1 MNDDS
6 RPEAA
11 KSRAFEF
18 EEDDRYTVA
27 ARAERVAILNRL
39 CNDATLLSVHPDGGA
54 DFILTTLVMVDAEQG
69 ILVFEAGRNTVTND
83 RLERAVRITFVTELD
98 GIRVQFKSGAAL
110 PVLYGPDPAF
120 QIDIPN
126 SIVRRQRREYFR
138 IAPPLNRPILVQVK
152 LSESPE
158 TPTLPARGVDISCG
172 GIVLLVEGELG
183 EIEVG
188 QVLPEVSI
196 TLPGIATLK
205 TGLEVRNKSVSG
217 RAGRDGTTR
226 VGCRFIGLS
235 QANSARIQRYIN
247 HLEVERRSR
256 A

>member
-6 RPEAA
+6 RPEAI
-11 KSRAFEF
+11 KSRAFDF

-69 ILVFEAGRNTVTND
+69 ILVFEAGRNTATNE
-83 RLERAVRITFVTELD
+83 RLERATRITFVTDLD
-98 GIRVQFKSGAAL
+98 GIRVQFKSSAAI
-110 PVLYGPDPAF
+110 PVIYGPDPAF

-126 SIVRRQRREYFR
+126 AIVRRQRREYFR
-138 IAPPLNRPILVQVK
+138 IAPPLNRPILAQVM
-152 LSESPE
+152 LSETLS
-158 TPTLPARGVDISCG
+158 LPARGVDISCG
-172 GIVLLVEGELG
+172 GIVLLVEGKLG
-183 EIEVG
+183 EVEVG

-196 TLPGIATLK
+196 TLPGIGTLK

-226 VGCRFIGLS
+226 IGCRFIGLS